1 VRRVLRVSLILVM
14 LASLMLPA
22 SAAAARSA
30 AADSPRGAMRGGLA
44 ARLAQMRPDQRTRVI
59 LTMRDPSLGRLV
71 AVASGD
77 VRAMRTRSRIAQRGV
92 RGYLRGALRDGAA
105 GRVTPLWITDAVSVS
120 ATPAVIRS
128 LAARP
133 DVATIR
139 PDAVTVVPAATTP
152 EVNIATV
159 GAPALWRRGILGQGV
174 VVASLDSGVDMTHP
188 DLKGS
193 YRGGTDSWYDPYGQH
208 PATPVDMTGHGT
220 GTMGVIVGADMGGT
234 SVGVAPGA
242 RWIAARIWNDAGTSS
257 MTAIHQTFQWLL
269 DPDGNASTDDAPDVV
284 NLSWSLG
291 SAPGCDLS
299 LQPDLQALR
308 SAGILPV
315 VAAGNFGPALG
326 SSVSPANYPEALA
339 VGAVNASEAVWSG
352 SGRGATT
359 CGGST
364 GVYPE
369 LVAPGTGIRTTDR
382 YGFYQ
387 SVTGTSV
394 AAPHVTGAVALL
406 LSSHPGA
413 NPDQLWDALT
423 GSAKDLGTVGPD
435 DIYGFGRLDIDAAD
449 AAMGPS
455 QLLDLSIS
463 ANGARSLGSLSVADE
478 DIVRFNGA
486 AFSMVFDG
494 SDVGVT
500 GDVDAFARLDADSF
514 LISLAAP
521 ATLPGVGAVDD
532 SDVVRFDATS
542 NGSFTAGTFSMY
554 LHGSDVGL
562 STDAEDVDAVEALP
576 DGRVLLSI
584 RGKGTVPG
592 VATVQDEDLV
602 AFTPTSLG
610 ATSSGTFAVY
620 FDGSDVGLVGAASE
634 DVDAASV
641 ASDGRILLST
651 LGAFAVPGVSGADE
665 DLFACA
671 PTSLGAT
678 TACAYSTSLSLDGS
692 AWGLGGLGVDAA
704 DLT

>member
-1 VRRVLRVSLILVM
+1 M
-14 LASLMLPA
+14 P
-22 SAAAARSA
+22 
-30 AADSPRGAMRGGLA
+30 SPSC
-44 ARLAQMRPDQRTRVI
+44 P
-59 LTMRDPSLGRLV
+59 
-71 AVASGD
+71 
-77 VRAMRTRSRIAQRGV
+77 
-92 RGYLRGALRDGAA
+92 
-105 GRVTPLWITDAVSVS
+105 PL
-120 ATPAVIRS
+120 ATPEANVS
-128 LAARP
+128 K
-133 DVATIR
+133 
-139 PDAVTVVPAATTP
+139 
-152 EVNIATV
+152 V
-159 GAPALWRRGILGQGV
+159 GAPALWSRGTLGQGV
-174 VVASLDSGVDMTHP
+174 VVASLDSGVDATHP
-188 DLKGS
+188 DLTGS
-193 YRGGTDSWYDPYGQH
+193 YRGGTDSWFDPYGQH

-220 GTMGVIVGADMGGT
+220 GTMGVIVGADTGGT

-257 MTAIHQTFQWLL
+257 MTAIHQAFQWLL

-326 SSVSPANYPEALA
+326 SSVSPGNYPEALA
-339 VGAVNASEAVWSG
+339 VGAVNASDAMWSG
-352 SGRGATT
+352 SGRGAHDVRGFHRRLPGARRPGDRHPHHRSLRLLPG
-359 CGGST
+359 CDRDLGGRAARHGRRRASA
-364 GVYPE
+364 
-369 LVAPGTGIRTTDR
+369 LVAPRSQRPIE
-382 YGFYQ
+382 
-387 SVTGTSV
+387 
-394 AAPHVTGAVALL
+394 LL
-406 LSSHPGA
+406 
-413 NPDQLWDALT
+413 DALT
-423 GSAKDLGTVGPD
+423 GSAKDLGTAGPD
-435 DIYGFGRLDIDAAD
+435 DVYGFGRLDIDAAD

-463 ANGARSLGSLSVADE
+463 ANGARTLGSLSVADE

-542 NGSFTAGTFSMY
+542 NGAMTAGTFSIY

-584 RGKGTVPG
+584 TGKGSVPR

-610 ATSSGTFAVY
+610 ATSAGTFAVY
-620 FDGSDVGLVGAASE
+620 FDGSDVGLVDAASE

-641 ASDGRILLST
+641 ASDGDILLST
-651 LGAFAVPGVSGADE
+651 LGAFAVPGVSGGDE

-678 TACAYSTSLSLDGS
+678 TACTYSTSLVPGRQRLGTRGS
-692 AWGLGGLGVDAA
+692 RRGCGGPHMRPQRGSGAGASRGAVSSCCVSRSSARSRSR
-704 DLT
+704 